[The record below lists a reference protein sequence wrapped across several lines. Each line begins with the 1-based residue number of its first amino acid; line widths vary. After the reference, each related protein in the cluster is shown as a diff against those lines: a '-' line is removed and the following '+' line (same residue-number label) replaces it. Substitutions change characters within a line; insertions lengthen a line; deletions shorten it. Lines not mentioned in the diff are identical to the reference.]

1 MKYLVGAIALAAS
14 CLAQAGSQEEE
25 VSDNILA
32 MQNAYAAFASGD
44 MEAWKAEHSSDVT
57 WTILEGLPYS
67 GTYQGKDAIIENV
80 FSRIAALWP
89 DFSVE
94 PISFYESGDKV
105 FIHVKISIDG
115 KQTEALHMATMKDGK
130 QVAFMPFEN
139 SAFMMQMLE

>member
-80 FSRIAALWP
+80 WGSNFVGDTNIVDVYIGYLRKK
-89 DFSVE
+89 VE
-94 PISFYESGDKV
+94 RSGETQL
-105 FIHVKISIDG
+105 IHTVRGVGFMAMIGPVK
-115 KQTEALHMATMKDGK
+115 
-130 QVAFMPFEN
+130 N
-139 SAFMMQMLE
+139 